1 MTKTN
6 FTAAQAIAHVKR
18 QFITSDINFEWLNR
32 NQIKELIQQRE
43 IFDQNNPKRSIKSVE
58 DSVGLVKSHNLVAYV
73 RGEIYLIDVVR
84 TIGIT
89 SNGNGIEE
97 PALQRALKKYYDL
110 KNETNRKIT
119 KKFLIFTNSQML
131 TEFEN
136 YISLSADKKEELEKH
151 LIRTGVIY
159 FPLFQNNTSEEN
171 GISSSCDNEE
181 LNCEQ
186 IIEQMKTGFV
196 HFDKLSDDI
205 KTEISY
211 ILERTNKI
219 IGGELESRKAK
230 DRKANQRRRR

>member
-1 MTKTN
+1 MTKSN
-6 FTAAQAIAHVKR
+6 FTAAKAFAHVKR

-43 IFDQNNPKRSIKSVE
+43 IFDQKNANRSIKSVE

-73 RGEIYLIDVVR
+73 YDEIYLIDVVR

-89 SNGNGIEE
+89 SNGNIEE
-97 PALQRALKKYYDL
+97 SALQRALKKYQDL
-110 KNETNRKIT
+110 KNERYRKIT

-159 FPLFQNNTSEEN
+159 FPLFQNDTNEEN

-219 IGGELESRKAK
+219 IGGELAMRKIK

>member
-32 NQIKELIQQRE
+32 NQIKELIEQRE
-43 IFDQNNPKRSIKSVE
+43 IFDQNNAKRSIKSVE

-89 SNGNGIEE
+89 SNGNIEE
-97 PALQRALKKYYDL
+97 SALQRALKKYYDL
-110 KNETNRKIT
+110 KNETNRRIT

-159 FPLFQNNTSEEN
+159 FPLFQNDTNEEN

-219 IGGELESRKAK
+219 IGGELESRKFK
-230 DRKANQRRRR
+230 DRKDNQRRRR

>member
-6 FTAAQAIAHVKR
+6 FTAAKAIAHVKR

-43 IFDQNNPKRSIKSVE
+43 IFDQKNANRSIKSVE

-73 RGEIYLIDVVR
+73 YDEIYLIDVVR

-89 SNGNGIEE
+89 SNGNIEE
-97 PALQRALKKYYDL
+97 SALQRALKKYQDL
-110 KNETNRKIT
+110 KNERYRKIT

-159 FPLFQNNTSEEN
+159 FPLFQNDTNEEN

-219 IGGELESRKAK
+219 IGGELAMRKIK